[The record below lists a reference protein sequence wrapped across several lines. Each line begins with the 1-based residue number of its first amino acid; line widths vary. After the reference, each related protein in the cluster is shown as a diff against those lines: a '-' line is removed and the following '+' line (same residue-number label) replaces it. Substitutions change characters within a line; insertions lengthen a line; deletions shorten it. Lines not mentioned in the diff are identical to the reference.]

1 MPVQV
6 DTRTHARREGIPT
19 GGDRATVAAEI
30 SVLGF
35 AVGWAMI
42 LIGLVLLGLSLT
54 N

>member
-1 MPVQV
+1 MRVAKASPPAATGQPVT
-6 DTRTHARREGIPT
+6 D
-19 GGDRATVAAEI
+19 EI

-42 LIGLVLLGLSLT
+42 VFGLLLLGLSLT